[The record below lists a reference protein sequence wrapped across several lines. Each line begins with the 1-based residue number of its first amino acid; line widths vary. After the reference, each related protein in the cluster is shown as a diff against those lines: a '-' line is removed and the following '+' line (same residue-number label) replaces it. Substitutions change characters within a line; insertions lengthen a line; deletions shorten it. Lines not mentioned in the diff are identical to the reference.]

1 MNAPQPDEYSPMQAG
16 YVQLASEYDNVIEL
30 LTELKDS
37 TYEFFTQLPPEKG
50 DYAYAEGK
58 WTVKQVLNHIID
70 TERIFAYR
78 LLCFS
83 RGERQTM
90 PGFDQ
95 SVYEAAAHSN
105 NRTLA
110 SLADEFKT
118 VRSGNLYFINSLTPD
133 ELTIRGNATG
143 YTITVKALLYAMAG
157 HELHHLN
164 ILKERYL

>member
-16 YVQLASEYDNVIEL
+16 YVQLACEHGDVITL
-30 LTELKDS
+30 LNKLKDS
-37 TYEFFTQLPPEKG
+37 TYDFFMQLPPEKG

-58 WTVKQVLNHIID
+58 WTVKQVLNHMID

-78 LLCFS
+78 LLCFA
-83 RGERQTM
+83 RGEKQTM

-95 SVYEAAAHSN
+95 ETYEAVAHSN
-105 NRTLA
+105 SRTLA

-118 VRSGNLYFINSLTPD
+118 VRAGNLFFINSLTPE
-133 ELTIRGNATG
+133 ELAIRGNATG

-164 ILKERYL
+164 ILRERYL